1 MKRMLLI
8 VTASLGL
15 AASAAGS
22 LMTLTYTGSFG
33 PTTTLGGVLL
43 VGAEESEAPFSLQAV
58 FDPTHNIFS
67 EYLPPGFPVPPGAGL
82 FAATSLSILIQG
94 TPYVAI
100 LSPNLNVVL
109 VNSFAGSNDYFG
121 AGLYSPTTEM
131 GMASYFDTATPPFS
145 GPAPTPSVLSDF
157 LANDSGF
164 LLGYEIMF
172 DGGVSLVI
180 NDLGSSPFTA
190 ELTGDLSAVPEPGN
204 LLGLC
209 GLISVAGFLRCR
221 RNAAAPPLA

>member
-67 EYLPPGFPVPPGAGL
+67 EYLPPGFPVPPGYGY
-82 FAATSLSILIQG
+82 FAATSLSFSIQG
-94 TPYVAI
+94 NTY
-100 LSPNLNVVL
+100 LSDLSQNPNVFLMDSTNGKTL
-109 VNSFAGSNDYFG
+109 DFG
-121 AGLYSPTTEM
+121 AGLYFPTIAS
-131 GMASYFDTATPPFS
+131 GMMSFFTTASPPFS
-145 GPAPTPSVLSDF
+145 ASAPTPSVLLDF
-157 LANDSGF
+157 KSNPAMT
-164 LLGYEIMF
+164 LGYEISL
-172 DGGVSLVI
+172 DGGVSLFVK
-180 NDLGSSPFTA
+180 DFGPSPFTA

-221 RNAAAPPLA
+221 RNVAAPPLA